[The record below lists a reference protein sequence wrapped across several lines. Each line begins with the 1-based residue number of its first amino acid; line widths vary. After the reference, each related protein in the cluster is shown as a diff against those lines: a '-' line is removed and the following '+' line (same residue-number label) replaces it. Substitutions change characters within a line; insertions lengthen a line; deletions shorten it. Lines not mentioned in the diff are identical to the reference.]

1 MEGLKL
7 SLRSEMDADSLT
19 DEAAG
24 RGDLTDERYWL
35 ADKGVSFEM
44 STRESI
50 SPTAGEYLADSH
62 GGLPAGDLH
71 HLAGHTAVLHADIYS
86 GDNPVGRG
94 IA

>member
-7 SLRSEMDADSLT
+7 SLRSEMDAESLT
-19 DEAAG
+19 EEAAG

-35 ADKGVSFEM
+35 ADKGVSFDVH
-44 STRESI
+44 T
-50 SPTAGEYLADSH
+50 GEYLADCH

-71 HLAGHTAVLHADIYS
+71 HLAGHAAVLHADIYS
-86 GDNPVGRG
+86 GNNPVRRS